1 MSDQQHTPSPA
12 GQPVPNP
19 VPPRPVGVA
28 YRRWAAV
35 LLWVAVVVLAF
46 EVVALVASFVLLGL
60 ANASSDAAAYGYLAI
75 FLWVAVAALFP
86 VLLGTGIPGLVM
98 TRRVRRTPQALGGTA
113 A

>member
-12 GQPVPNP
+12 GEPDRQPLA
-19 VPPRPVGVA
+19 PRPVSIG

-35 LLWVAVVVLAF
+35 LLWIALILLAF

-75 FLWVAVAALFP
+75 FLWVAVAVLLP